1 MISNSLD
8 INFIYDGIR
17 GWLCKNIQLE
27 LNIAN

>member
-1 MISNSLD
+1 MMFNSLD
-8 INFIYDGIR
+8 INFIYGDIC